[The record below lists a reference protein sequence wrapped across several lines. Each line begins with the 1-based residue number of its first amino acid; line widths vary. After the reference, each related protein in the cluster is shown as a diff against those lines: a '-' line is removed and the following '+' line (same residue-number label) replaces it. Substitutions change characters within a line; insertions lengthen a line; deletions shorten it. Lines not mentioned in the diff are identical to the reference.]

1 MADLLN
7 RAFLVAT
14 FMLQVL
20 VLYLLVKRG
29 LQRRFRWFLTYIAYG
44 LVESAVRFYVS
55 GDVYLYRWTFWWT
68 EIGDG
73 IFTVLAFRESFLNV
87 FRAQTRLRWFTPIL
101 WSGIGLAL
109 LYALLRAWIFRPASF
124 TVLRAVS
131 VGLEVGVNYSLTA
144 AAALYFLMMGM
155 LKAKGFAR
163 ETGVI
168 LGFTIYTALG
178 IMGLLLDSYSKVQF
192 LIFGRWIP
200 PVIYMVAE
208 LEWLVTFVREEE
220 QVRVPF
226 RDLTIDDLGKLGDYI
241 RVLSHLFGRKA

>member
-20 VLYLLVKRG
+20 VLRLIVKRG
-29 LQRRFRWFLTYIAYG
+29 LQTRFRWFLIYIVYG
-44 LVESAVRFYVS
+44 LVESAVRLYVS
-55 GDVYLYRWTFWWT
+55 GDVYIYKWTYWWT
-68 EIGDG
+68 EIGEG
-73 IFTVLAFRESFLNV
+73 VLTVLAFRESFLNV

-109 LYALLRAWIFRPASF
+109 LYALLRAWIFRPAGF
-124 TVLRAVS
+124 PVRGAVI

-144 AAALYFLMMGM
+144 AAILYFLMMWM
-155 LKAKGFAR
+155 LNAKGFAR

-178 IMGLLLDSYSKVQF
+178 IMSLLLDSYSKVQF
-192 LIFGRWIP
+192 LIFGRWIA
-200 PVIYMVAE
+200 PVIYVVAE
-208 LEWLVTFVREEE
+208 LEWLVTFVRKEE

-241 RVLSHLFGRKA
+241 RVLSHLLGRKA

>member
-1 MADLLN
+1 MDDLLN
-7 RAFLVAT
+7 RAILIAT
-14 FMLQVL
+14 FILQVL
-20 VLYLLVKRG
+20 VLRLLVKRR
-29 LQRRFRWFLTYIAYG
+29 LQTRFRWFLTYLVYE
-44 LVESAVRFYVS
+44 LVESAVRLYVS
-55 GDVYLYRWTFWWT
+55 GDNYLYKWTFWWT

-73 IFTVLAFRESFLNV
+73 IVTVLAFRESFLNV

-109 LYALLRAWIFRPASF
+109 LYALLRAWIFPPSGF
-124 TVLRAVS
+124 TPRGAVI

-144 AAALYFLMMGM
+144 AAVLYFLMMGM

-192 LIFGRWIP
+192 MIFDRWIP
-200 PVIYMVAE
+200 PVVYMVAE

-220 QVRVPF
+220 TARVPF

-241 RVLSHLFGRKA
+241 RVLSRLLGRKA

>member
-1 MADLLN
+1 MEPLLTKSVLG
-7 RAFLVAT
+7 ASFL
-14 FMLQVL
+14 LQVL
-20 VLYLLVKRG
+20 ILRLLVKRG
-29 LQRRFRWFLTYIAYG
+29 LQTRFRWFLTYIVYG
-44 LVESAVRFYVS
+44 LAETAIRFLVS
-55 GDVYLYRWTFWWT
+55 SDAYLYKWTYWWT

-73 IFTVLAFRESFLNV
+73 ILTVLAFRESFLNV

-109 LYALLRAWIFRPASF
+109 LYALLRAWIFRPAGF
-124 TVLRAVS
+124 TVRGAVI

-144 AAALYFLMMGM
+144 AAVLYFFMMGM
-155 LKAKGFAR
+155 LRAKGFAR

-178 IMGLLLDSYSKVQF
+178 VMSLLLDSYSEAQF
-192 LIFGRWIP
+192 LIFGRWIA

-208 LEWLVTFVREEE
+208 FEWLVTFIRDEER
-220 QVRVPF
+220 VRVPF

-241 RVLSHLFGRKA
+241 RVLSRLLGRKA